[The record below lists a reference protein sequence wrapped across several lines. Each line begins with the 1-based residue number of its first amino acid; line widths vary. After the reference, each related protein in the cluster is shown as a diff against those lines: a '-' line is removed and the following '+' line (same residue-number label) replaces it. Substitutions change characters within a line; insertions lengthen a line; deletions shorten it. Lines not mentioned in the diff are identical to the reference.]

1 MPKSFN
7 QKLKILYIMAE
18 LLEKTDKEH
27 SLTTKQ
33 LIEALDRRGIT
44 AERKSI
50 YDDIE
55 CLNQY
60 GKQSGIQI
68 ELRKEA
74 PKGYYVSKR
83 DFELAELKLLVDSV
97 QSSKFLTEKK
107 SRELIKKLESLTST
121 CEATYLQRQV
131 IVSNRIKTMNE
142 SIYNNVDEIHKAISE
157 DKVINFQYA
166 EWNVKKE
173 LKIKKNGEKYEVS
186 PFALNF
192 NDDNYYLVGYDHASE
207 KVKHYRVDKMKSIQ
221 LSNKP
226 RENKELFRDFDNG
239 IFAKKTFGM
248 YGGEERDIVLICEN
262 RLAGVIIDRFGKDVY
277 MRPLDGETFKTLV
290 KVNVSNQFFGW
301 LCGIGTGVRI
311 LEPAD
316 VAKAYKEHLKAIAKG
331 Y

>member
-18 LLEKTDKEH
+18 LMEKTDKKH
-27 SLTTKQ
+27 SLTTKE
-33 LIEALDRRGIT
+33 LIEALEKQGIT

-55 CLNQY
+55 CLNLF
-60 GKQSGIQI
+60 GMDVK
-68 ELRKEA
+68 LRKEA
-74 PKGYYVSKR
+74 PKGYYLDSR
-83 DFELAELKLLVDSV
+83 EFELAELKLLVDSV

-121 CEATYLQRQV
+121 YEATYLQRQV

-142 SIYNNVDEIHKAISE
+142 SIYHNVDKIHEAISA
-157 DKVINFQYA
+157 DKAINFQYA
-166 EWNVKKE
+166 EWSVGKE
-173 LKIKKNGEKYEVS
+173 LKVKKNGEKYEVS

-192 NDDNYYLVGYDHASE
+192 NDDNYYLVGYDHVSGH
-207 KVKHYRVDKMKSIQ
+207 VKHYRVDKMKSLE
-221 LSNKP
+221 LSKKA
-226 RENKELFRDFDNG
+226 RENKELFKDFDNG
-239 IFAKKTFGM
+239 IFAKRTFGM

-277 MRPLDGETFKTLV
+277 MRPIDGETFKVLV

-311 LEPAD
+311 AEPMD
-316 VAKAYKEHLKAIAKG
+316 VAKSYKEHLGAIVKE